1 MENNPGLYEL
11 MDAYA
16 RQTGTAP
23 DAESPT
29 PNLGRSLSLLNACLI
44 EAGLSRMDDG
54 RPQTS
59 ALPDQIHPEHLSRFV
74 VAFLP
79 FNSVTGKEET
89 NQTLFDVFSFLK
101 WMEKKGVAHGWQSVD
116 FQQAVRDL
124 SNDQERCLKL
134 SHLMDEFTGQVLD
147 DPPPIVDTVHGFF
160 TVVKKE
166 GSYLFLNFEGKS
178 EAFRL
183 RLSDPILSLARLRD
197 RLDLVL
203 GDSSDRW
210 ILLEAGQVFPEYETS
225 GNPPSD

>member
-1 MENNPGLYEL
+1 MENNLDLYEL
-11 MDAYA
+11 MAAYA
-16 RQTGTAP
+16 RQTGAAP
-23 DAESPT
+23 DAESLT
-29 PNLGRSLSLLNACLI
+29 PNLGHSLSLLNACLI
-44 EAGLSRMDDG
+44 EAGLGGMDDG

-59 ALPDQIHPEHLSRFV
+59 ALPEQIQPEHLSRFI

-89 NQTLFDVFSFLK
+89 NQTLFEVFSFLK
-101 WMEKKGVAHGWQSVD
+101 WMEKKGVSHGWQSVD

-124 SNDQERCLKL
+124 SKDQERCLKI

-147 DPPPIVDTVHGFF
+147 DPPPIVDTVAGFF

-166 GSYLFLNFEGKS
+166 GSYLFLDFEGKR
-178 EAFRL
+178 EVFRL
-183 RLSDPILSLARLRD
+183 RLPDPILSLVRLRD

-210 ILLEAGQVFPEYETS
+210 FLLDAGQVFPEYETN
-225 GNPPSD
+225 GRI